1 MPVSR
6 EYHIQKIFLY
16 NENNNVCLI
25 FEYVSQ
31 LNDTTKY
38 REMSKVKCALIGS
51 SMKVKYP
58 WYNIL
63 YTITH

>member
-1 MPVSR
+1 M
-6 EYHIQKIFLY
+6 Y

-58 WYNIL
+58 
-63 YTITH
+63 